1 MLVGYVGRQ
10 GKRVT
15 QAQAIGIIRGLS
27 GQLLG
32 LLKEWMI
39 RVINGLG
46 GLEPLLDLLGLSIRK
61 KIRVHVAI
69 LPDASKSLG
78 MTATPSSADGPL
90 DAMQNIFWNEA
101 NVTLTKGRDRVR
113 VLKDVAPDAALRVH
127 CDAGTIANDLG
138 EAAEYFRS
146 HARRSWRGALG
157 YGDPVTIFIVNEVV
171 GKDTDGCSLGMGT
184 NYVTLEAGTLNRG
197 NRMMAHGV
205 GHACGLKHVSDGD
218 NLMAPRK
225 HGRKLKRRQKAL
237 FRNSR
242 HVTHI

>member
-15 QAQAIGIIRGLS
+15 QAQASGIIRGLS
-27 GQLLG
+27 GQLPG

-61 KIRVHVAI
+61 KVRVHVAI

-101 NVTLTKGRDRVR
+101 NVTLAKGRDRVR

-146 HARRSWRGALG
+146 HARRGWRGALG
-157 YGDPVTIFIVNEVV
+157 YGDPGNDLHRQR
-171 GKDTDGCSLGMGT
+171 GRWQRHRRLSAGDGHELRNVRSRYAEQGQPDDGT
-184 NYVTLEAGTLNRG
+184 RG
-197 NRMMAHGV
+197 RARV
-205 GHACGLKHVSDGD
+205 RAQ
-218 NLMAPRK
+218 ARE
-225 HGRKLKRRQKAL
+225 
-237 FRNSR
+237 
-242 HVTHI
+242 